1 MNFTEIG
8 YFSKTHGL
16 KGELQLNITRDFDIE
31 NCNAVIVKLP
41 TGDAPQF
48 ISEFRENKNGFIILL
63 EDIDSVEKAKV
74 FVGKKVLVD
83 EAFVLEDEQNP
94 LIGYKLVDE
103 KFGEV
108 GVIVE
113 IDDTSA
119 NPVFN
124 VDHKGKQII
133 LPYNQDLV
141 TGIDEGLRIVN
152 YRAPEGLIEMYIA

>member
-31 NCNAVIVKLP
+31 NCNAVIIKLNS
-41 TGDAPQF
+41 GDSPQF

-63 EDIDSVEKAKV
+63 EEIDSVEKAKS
-74 FVGKKVLVD
+74 FVGKKVSVK
-83 EAFVLEDEQNP
+83 EEFILEDEENP

-108 GVIVE
+108 GVITEV
-113 IDDTSA
+113 DDESS
-119 NPVFN
+119 NPVFS
-124 VDHKGKQII
+124 VDHRGRQVI
-133 LPYNQDLV
+133 LPYNDDFV
-141 TGIDEGLRIVN
+141 MGIDDATKTVN
-152 YRAPEGLIEMYIA
+152 YRAPEGLIEMYIS

>member
-31 NCNAVIVKLP
+31 NCGALIIKLNS
-41 TGDAPQF
+41 GDSPQF
-48 ISEFRENKNGFIILL
+48 ISQFRENKNGFIVLL
-63 EDIDSVEKAKV
+63 EEIDSVEKAKS
-74 FVGKKVLVD
+74 FVGKKVQVKD
-83 EAFVLEDEQNP
+83 EFVFEDEINP

-108 GVIVE
+108 GVITD
-113 IDDTSA
+113 IDDTGT

-124 VDHKGKQII
+124 VDHMGKQVI
-133 LPYNQDLV
+133 LPYNDDFV
-141 TGIDEGLRIVN
+141 TGIDDNKRIVH
-152 YRAPEGLIEMYIA
+152 YKAPQGLIEMYV

>member
-16 KGELQLNITRDFDIE
+16 KGELQLNIIRDLDIE

-41 TGDAPQF
+41 SGDSPQF

-63 EDIDSVEKAKV
+63 EEIDSVEKAKA
-74 FVGKKVLVD
+74 FVGKKVLAN
-83 EAFVLEDEQNP
+83 EEFVFEEEENP
-94 LIGYKLVDE
+94 LIGYRLIDE

-108 GVIVE
+108 GVITDV
-113 IDDTSA
+113 DDAGA

-124 VDHKGKQII
+124 IDHKGKQVI
-133 LPYNQDLV
+133 LPYNDDFV
-141 TGIDEGLRIVN
+141 SSIDEVKKTVS
-152 YRAPEGLIEMYIA
+152 YRAPEGLIEMYLV